1 VAETPAITES
11 GFKDKAMMRPGGM
24 GIMAY
29 AGIMA
34 LGAPARADDMS
45 DAAAKQLAG
54 LFMQS
59 CIQFSGDKEGLR
71 GWANMTGLAQ
81 LPAEAQKRFLYGM
94 PGAVFDASNATGK
107 FVLIS
112 EDSGSCSV
120 VAQSASG
127 SGAVTD
133 LEQDMTAAKITF
145 RVASDQP
152 DSQEKALEHREYVAS
167 RGEREWR
174 LLVSTVKNAGGGQ
187 VMLTANR
194 P

>member
-1 VAETPAITES
+1 
-11 GFKDKAMMRPGGM
+11 MMRPRGM

-29 AGIMA
+29 AGMMA
-34 LGAPARADDMS
+34 LGAPARSDAPS
-45 DAAAKQLAG
+45 DAAAKQVAG

-71 GWANMTGLAQ
+71 GWANKTGLTQ
-81 LPAEAQKRFLYGM
+81 LPAEAQQRFLYGLS
-94 PGAVFDASNATGK
+94 GAVFDASNATGK

-112 EDSGSCSV
+112 EDGGSCSV

-127 SGAVTD
+127 SAAVTD
-133 LEQDMTAAKITF
+133 LEQDMTAASIAF
-145 RVASDQP
+145 RVTSDQP
-152 DSQEKALEHREYVAS
+152 DSQEKALEHREYMAS
-167 RGEREWR
+167 RGERQWR
-174 LLVSTVKNAGGGQ
+174 LLVSTVTNVASGQ

>member
-1 VAETPAITES
+1 
-11 GFKDKAMMRPGGM
+11 
-24 GIMAY
+24 
-29 AGIMA
+29 
-34 LGAPARADDMS
+34 
-45 DAAAKQLAG
+45 
-54 LFMQS
+54 MQS
-59 CIQFSGDKEGLR
+59 CIQSSPATRKACAAG
-71 GWANMTGLAQ
+71 ANQTGLAQ
-81 LPAEAQKRFLYGM
+81 LPAEARKRFLYGM

-152 DSQEKALEHREYVAS
+152 ELPGKARTRAPAANTS
-167 RGEREWR
+167 PRG
-174 LLVSTVKNAGGGQ
+174 VSVSGGYWS
-187 VMLTANR
+187 A